1 MSSTK
6 GRANQIFDPK
16 IIATDV
22 KLCCAGSWD
31 YCQSQNGRK
40 RIRVILAP
48 IFLAAS
54 IVFLIIGATWAKLL
68 APECG
73 QDISSANFDVS
84 NSTTKRKFYGN
95 TCPGYDWN
103 SQKRP
108 MSRETAGEYKLEYS
122 LPLSPVISKTPSYV
136 GRSNSIDGPIGIAV
150 NGIPIYGPSASN
162 GEDTVSLEANRG
174 TYDQCGGSSAPPNI
188 DNTRFNLPITGLYH
202 YRMMAGLQHSKSNA
216 SFSYCSEAK
225 LWYNESISGHSPLAG
240 FMADGIPMYVY
251 LYVYLYPNMYAYICI
266 YIHI

>member
-6 GRANQIFDPK
+6 GNHIFDPK
-16 IIATDV
+16 VVVTDCR
-22 KLCCAGSWD
+22 LCCAGTWD

-73 QDISSANFDVS
+73 RDILSANFDVY
-84 NSTTKRKFYGN
+84 NSTSKRIFYGN
-95 TCPGYDWN
+95 ACPGYDWN

-108 MSRETAGEYKLEYS
+108 MSRETAGEYKFVYS
-122 LPLSPVISKTPSYV
+122 LPLSPVISATPSYV
-136 GRSNSIDGPIGIAV
+136 GRSNSIDGPIGVAM
-150 NGIPIYGPSASN
+150 NGIPIYGPSATN
-162 GEDTVSLEANRG
+162 GEDTVSLEANAG
-174 TYDQCGGSSAPPNI
+174 QYDQCGGSSAPPNI
-188 DNTRFNLPITGLYH
+188 DNSRFNLPITGLYH
-202 YRMMAGLQHSKSNA
+202 YRMMAGLQHSNINT
-216 SFSYCSEAK
+216 SFTYCLEAK

-240 FMADGIPMYVY
+240 FMADGIPMYVNV
-251 LYVYLYPNMYAYICI
+251 YVYLCQNMCV
-266 YIHI
+266 